1 MGFPTAVRAEPG
13 RAQGCLLNSFLTAH
27 LGSGAA
33 AEHFVS
39 LLGAKQCSGSCVSHP
54 SPASLAVPPHLQ
66 HSSSSSRSC
75 LQQLDVA
82 PLPGRAVPGALS
94 PCCALTGIQAS
105 LQHHFS
111 TLTVCP
117 VSQKTVTR
125 AWLPEAEDMERLLCL
140 SEPICLLPQ

>member
-13 RAQGCLLNSFLTAH
+13 RAQSCLLNSFLTAH

-39 LLGAKQCSGSCVSHP
+39 LLGAKQCSGSHVSHP

-66 HSSSSSRSC
+66 HSSTSSRSC

-82 PLPGRAVPGALS
+82 PLPGRAWCPVSVLCPHWDS
-94 PCCALTGIQAS
+94 GITSAS
-105 LQHHFS
+105 LQHPHCLPCF
-111 TLTVCP
+111 P
-117 VSQKTVTR
+117 KNTVTR
-125 AWLPEAEDMERLLCL
+125 AWLPEAEDMESLLCL